1 MSLEINKRIR
11 DIRKLLGYSQ
21 SDIAEMLGKKSS
33 TYSQCERHGVIT
45 CDMLISLAEIFQ
57 VDVRVLLYG
66 EHLDDKPGPILPPP
80 PPEPTYTAT
89 EKSVI
94 KIIRN
99 LPQKKK
105 REVLGYIS
113 EQYKRR

>member
-1 MSLEINKRIR
+1 MNLEINERIR
-11 DIRKLLGYSQ
+11 NIRKLLGYSQ

-57 VDVRVLLYG
+57 VDVKVLLFG
-66 EHLDDKPGPILPPP
+66 EHPENKPDPILPPP
-80 PPEPTYTAT
+80 PPPEPIFTTT
-89 EKSVI
+89 EKNVI

-99 LPQKKK
+99 LPPKKEK
-105 REVLGYIS
+105 
-113 EQYKRR
+113 